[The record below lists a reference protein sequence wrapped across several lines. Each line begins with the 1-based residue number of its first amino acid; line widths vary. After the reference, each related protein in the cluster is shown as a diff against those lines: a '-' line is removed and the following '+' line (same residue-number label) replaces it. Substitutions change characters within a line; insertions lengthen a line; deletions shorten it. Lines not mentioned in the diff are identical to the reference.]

1 MMPEVIAGAV
11 VGAGISATGTVA
23 EQVVEG
29 AQYGSYKAIT
39 VTSILFDGNQILG
52 SSGTVKQCFYGSY
65 KNMLNSNFKIG
76 TCKTIITTGGIT
88 IKNIFAHANEEECPQ
103 KRGDKEWRTG
113 ALLLSQ

>member
-1 MMPEVIAGAV
+1 MRLEQ
-11 VGAGISATGTVA
+11 VA

-29 AQYGSYKAIT
+29 AQYGSYKAAT

-88 IKNIFAHANEEECPQ
+88 IKIFLPMQMKRSVHRRGEIGNGEQEHYYFHNNNNWAHFNI
-103 KRGDKEWRTG
+103 
-113 ALLLSQ
+113 